1 MGCQQKQALRLPASC
16 GVLGTTSPRRKA
28 RGITVMIMTTT
39 EETAIVQKTRELC
52 ETIVAQ
58 PEFQAMRKQIDQF
71 MGDEEAKSQYQT
83 VMEKGEM
90 LQQKQQIGAPLET
103 GEVDDFNKHRDV
115 LINNPVARGF
125 LDAQQAMQEVQRSI
139 GQYVAKTFEL
149 GRAPTE
155 EDMSGCCSDH
165 GGCGCSH

>member
-1 MGCQQKQALRLPASC
+1 
-16 GVLGTTSPRRKA
+16 
-28 RGITVMIMTTT
+28 MTTT
-39 EETAIVQKTRELC
+39 EESAIVQKTRELC

-71 MGDEEAKSQYQT
+71 MGDEEAKSQYESL
-83 VMEKGEM
+83 MSKGEM
-90 LQQKQQIGAPLET
+90 LQHKQQAGIQLEDA
-103 GEVDDFNKHRDV
+103 EVADFNKHRDV
-115 LINNPVARGF
+115 LVSNPIARGF
-125 LDAQQAMQEVQRSI
+125 LDAQQTMHDVQRSI

-155 EDMSGCCSDH
+155 ADMSGCCSDH

>member
-1 MGCQQKQALRLPASC
+1 
-16 GVLGTTSPRRKA
+16 
-28 RGITVMIMTTT
+28 MTTT
-39 EETAIVQKTRELC
+39 EETAIIQKTRELC

-58 PEFQAMRKQIDQF
+58 PEFQTMRKQIDDF
-71 MGDEEAKSQYQT
+71 MADEKAKSQYQAL
-83 VMEKGEM
+83 MEKGEF
-90 LQQKQQIGAPLET
+90 LQQKQQMGAQLEEA
-103 GEVDDFNKHRDV
+103 EVAEFNKHRDV
-115 LINNPVARGF
+115 LVSNPVARGF
-125 LDAQQAMQEVQRSI
+125 LDAQQTMHDVQKSI